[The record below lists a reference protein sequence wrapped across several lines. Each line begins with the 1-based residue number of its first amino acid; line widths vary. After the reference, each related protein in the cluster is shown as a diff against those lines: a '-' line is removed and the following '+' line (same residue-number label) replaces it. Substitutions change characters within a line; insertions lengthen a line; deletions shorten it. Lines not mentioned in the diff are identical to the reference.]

1 MEEAMMNLIMVMNK
15 NGGIEPYCL
24 DNKCPECG
32 KQMIHRFDHKNK
44 IWIDT
49 CTNNACVNS
58 KEKEAS
64 YDR

>member
-1 MEEAMMNLIMVMNK
+1 MNK

-24 DNKCPECG
+24 DNKCPKCG
-32 KQMIHRFDHKNK
+32 KQMIHLFDHENK
-44 IWIDT
+44 VWVDA